1 MFDIVMDGILKRY
14 PMINGK
20 LIDKDSLFFEQR
32 VKMNC
37 FYCGRYGNNW
47 KCPPNLPDIDYEKM
61 VREFDNAAFIW
72 LRMEFFRGG
81 GITYEGVRQES
92 SIVLHKA
99 LLEAEKVLYENN
111 CSMAVS
117 FIGGSCKLCKNGCG
131 KDKCNNP
138 YLSRTPVEAIGINV
152 VKSAK
157 ENGISITF
165 PPENDIIR
173 IGLLLW

>member
-1 MFDIVMDGILKRY
+1 
-14 PMINGK
+14 
-20 LIDKDSLFFEQR
+20 
-32 VKMNC
+32 
-37 FYCGRYGNNW
+37 
-47 KCPPNLPDIDYEKM
+47 
-61 VREFDNAAFIW
+61 
-72 LRMEFFRGG
+72 
-81 GITYEGVRQES
+81 
-92 SIVLHKA
+92 
-99 LLEAEKVLYENN
+99 
-111 CSMAVS
+111 MAVS

>member
-61 VREFDNAAFIW
+61 IREFDNAAFIW
-72 LRMEFFRGG
+72 LRMEFLRGG
-81 GITYEGVRQES
+81 YN
-92 SIVLHKA
+92 L
-99 LLEAEKVLYENN
+99 
-111 CSMAVS
+111 
-117 FIGGSCKLCKNGCG
+117 
-131 KDKCNNP
+131 
-138 YLSRTPVEAIGINV
+138 
-152 VKSAK
+152 
-157 ENGISITF
+157 
-165 PPENDIIR
+165 
-173 IGLLLW
+173 